1 MLKKGAGYIK
11 ASRSQAIMCKRITLS
26 ALDDVSLLVR
36 MCVCTFGHMQ
46 HATTTAS
53 TLYLD
58 GLTCTKI
65 DGEG

>member
-1 MLKKGAGYIK
+1 MHLWSYAVNFGTFDVERLALK
-11 ASRSQAIMCKRITLS
+11 
-26 ALDDVSLLVR
+26 
-36 MCVCTFGHMQ
+36 

-65 DGEG
+65 GYVSKLRDSTCKVM

>member
-46 HATTTAS
+46 S
-53 TLYLD
+53 ILVPLMLK
-58 GLTCTKI
+58 GLP
-65 DGEG
+65 